1 MSSSWHYDLLLPDAA
16 IEGMQATVKR
26 LDDVTP
32 KIDQHMQQAAQEI
45 GQRVNKALDEYQGQP
60 PIRGVTDKPTK
71 AKADELEP
79 PKGNELPG
87 TGTTQTDKTKPKLTN
102 RKDNKLQLIDGK
114 PPRNAEFAGQN
125 YSLDIHKNTILKQRL
140 DAMQPRKRKIRELK
154 LKELAEKYPD
164 GVNFTEKGFAD
175 FRPYIMKYKGYLV
188 EVDIK
193 KLNPDP
199 TSGRGTSGSQLD
211 MRNAN
216 QLMENID
223 PAWKQPSTHTW
234 HHVEN
239 STKLQLIP
247 SDLHSTVGHSGGRN
261 TYSF

>member
-1 MSSSWHYDLLLPDAA
+1 
-16 IEGMQATVKR
+16 
-26 LDDVTP
+26 
-32 KIDQHMQQAAQEI
+32 
-45 GQRVNKALDEYQGQP
+45 
-60 PIRGVTDKPTK
+60 
-71 AKADELEP
+71 
-79 PKGNELPG
+79 
-87 TGTTQTDKTKPKLTN
+87 
-102 RKDNKLQLIDGK
+102 
-114 PPRNAEFAGQN
+114 
-125 YSLDIHKNTILKQRL
+125 
-140 DAMQPRKRKIRELK
+140 
-154 LKELAEKYPD
+154 
-164 GVNFTEKGFAD
+164 
-175 FRPYIMKYKGYLV
+175 MKYKGYLV